1 MAKKTD
7 LSAFAGKDLDE
18 ETLEQVAGGAGAEG
32 VKTAGS
38 PSKTVDRP
46 SSLSS
51 SSNAEGKTN
60 GSTAAVKFDG
70 SRSLNASSLFGGEK
84 KAGSSGTPSK
94 KG

>member
-7 LSAFAGKDLDE
+7 LSAFAGRDLDE

-32 VKTAGS
+32 VKT
-38 PSKTVDRP
+38 PSGPKTVDRA
-46 SSLSS
+46 SSLST
-51 SSNAEGKTN
+51 SSNAEGKPN
-60 GSTAAVKFDG
+60 GSTASVKFDG
-70 SRSLNASSLFGGEK
+70 SRSLNAASLFGGEK